1 MKKLGEN
8 NVNLG
13 TKRDEIQA
21 DIEKLD
27 KEIKNERVSQKN
39 KRVERQKL
47 DSKEKEHSK
56 NNTLDSQFGDGFKKL
71 CDEIQN
77 RSNLFKN
84 GKPVGPIGSFVKL
97 SRKVAEHERRNE
109 LGMISLKMSIVAI
122 FFHKNFSKK
131 NFHQTFF
138 KKMAVMTNKVLLIKY
153 FEDYII

>member
-27 KEIKNERVSQKN
+27 KEIKNERVSQIS
-39 KRVERQKL
+39 KRKEKQKL

-109 LGMISLKMSIVAI
+109 LGIISLKMSIVANLFTRILVKKI
-122 FFHKNFSKK
+122 FTKNF
-131 NFHQTFF
+131 
-138 KKMAVMTNKVLLIKY
+138 
-153 FEDYII
+153 